1 MSWFGN
7 VTVSGNRN
15 DQTWPW
21 HVMTLDMTLDSG
33 DDMTLDMTLDGG
45 DDESAKTYTPDP
57 RAW

>member
-1 MSWFGN
+1 
-7 VTVSGNRN
+7 
-15 DQTWPW
+15 
-21 HVMTLDMTLDSG
+21 MTLDMTLDSG